1 MEYGRLGKTGLNISR
16 IGLGCWNFG
25 SSNPRWGKPG
35 KVDADAAVNIIHQ
48 AIDKGINFFDTA
60 NRYTGGESEE
70 ILGRAIRGHRD
81 KLVIATKVHGQLGPG
96 PNESGQSRYHIMRE
110 VESSLKRLNI
120 DCIDLYQAHGVDLN
134 TPMEESLR
142 AYDDLIRQGKV
153 KYIGCSNFPAWVL
166 MKALWVSDVNKLA
179 SFVSVQPNYSLTN
192 RAIEKE
198 LQPMCVDQGIG
209 MVLYS
214 PMGGGILTGKYE
226 ESIPEGSRGAEEPVV
241 AERARQFQ
249 NGVKVLRGIA
259 EELGK
264 TPAQV
269 SLNWIIHRPAVS
281 SAIMGVS
288 RTGHLDDNL
297 GAVGWRLSEEHE
309 KQLDKAFP
317 AG

>member
-1 MEYGRLGKTGLNISR
+1 MEYVRLGKTGLKISR

-35 KVDADAAVNIIHQ
+35 KVEANDAVRLIQQ

-60 NRYTGGESEE
+60 NRYTGGEAEE
-70 ILGRAIRGHRD
+70 ILGRAIKGHRD

-110 VESSLKRLNI
+110 VEGSLRRLKV
-120 DCIDLYQAHGVDLN
+120 DCIDLYQAHGVDWN

-166 MKALWVSDVNKLA
+166 TKALWISDVNKLS
-179 SFVSVQPNYSLTN
+179 SFVSVQPNYSLAN

-198 LQPMCVDQGIG
+198 LQPLCVDQGIG

-214 PMGGGILTGKYE
+214 PIGGGVLTGKYA
-226 ESIPEGSRGAEEPVV
+226 ESIPEGSRGADEPEVV
-241 AERARQFQ
+241 ERARRLRS
-249 NGVKVLRGIA
+249 GVKILNSIA

-288 RTGHLDDNL
+288 RTEHLDDNV
-297 GAVGWRLSEEHE
+297 GAVGWKMSEEHQ
-309 KQLDKAFP
+309 KLLDEAFP

>member
-1 MEYGRLGKTGLNISR
+1 M
-16 IGLGCWNFG
+16 
-25 SSNPRWGKPG
+25 
-35 KVDADAAVNIIHQ
+35 
-48 AIDKGINFFDTA
+48 NFFDTA

-70 ILGRAIRGHRD
+70 ILGRAIRGHHD

-166 MKALWVSDVNKLA
+166 MKALWVSDVNKLT

-192 RAIEKE
+192 RAIERE

-226 ESIPEGSRGAEEPVV
+226 EPVV

-249 NGVKVLRGIA
+249 NGVKVLGGIA
-259 EELGK
+259 EKLGK

-269 SLNWIIHRPAVS
+269 SLNWIIHRPVVS

-297 GAVGWRLSEEHE
+297 GAVGWRLSKEHE
-309 KQLDKAFP
+309 KQLDEAFP